1 MEYTV
6 YKWSQSPF
14 RPRSHKGIFYSLKF
28 INLSK
33 VTLLRATRVC
43 NQEDLCMLMTSFSF
57 NNFSSP
63 GKRRWTTL
71 WGLNTSLT
79 KVISYY
85 FIYPSFKIF
94 LPFRLAN
101 VPRIIHHNQL
111 SSGKFGRI
119 MCYVKKGVKCAAK
132 LPDYWTVNREDL
144 GTRLSCFWQRVQ
156 KGGTFHSFHEEKIGE
171 LLAKNITRTARR
183 QLDRWHLLFGEY
195 LHTWTTLYLLNLP
208 INMHYRRWT

>member
-1 MEYTV
+1 
-6 YKWSQSPF
+6 
-14 RPRSHKGIFYSLKF
+14 
-28 INLSK
+28 
-33 VTLLRATRVC
+33 
-43 NQEDLCMLMTSFSF
+43 MTSFSF

-119 MCYVKKGVKCAAK
+119 MCYVKKGVTCAAK

-156 KGGTFHSFHEEKIGE
+156 KGGRFHSFHEEKIGE
-171 LLAKNITRTARR
+171 HNKNSKKTTRRTTSAIWKIFAELNNLLSPELPNKHALSKMNLTSLEVSMFFFFKTRNYFDWIIKKFLNSAFLSSEELWRSRR
-183 QLDRWHLLFGEY
+183 V
-195 LHTWTTLYLLNLP
+195 LHAEAV
-208 INMHYRRWT
+208 